1 LHLDFFGK
9 MRAKD
14 DALSV
19 IFQETEQ
26 FLKKI
31 EPKRCSPPYIMNTF
45 GLVREK
51 AYGKFIKESKNDK
64 SDAKVRLGMFIDK
77 FEIEYIEIL
86 RDKLKERYADYIQ
99 QKRDDVPSGID
110 FKELKSIGATDETN
124 QLARSIAEWSLELE
138 ILSYTIDGLR
148 LYGLKEIKGNHQ
160 KQDYIK
166 ALKQSYTY
174 KKEASFFSF
183 SEYLL
188 RRMVNFTL
196 GKVSSLAMVRGVT
209 KVQFGTQAIFQIFM
223 TFSLT
228 NQIPWRMIVGYMNL
242 PWLLGGF
249 ACSLLLKT
257 VQDYAHRDEIL
268 SNLQQALTV
277 FEDNKL
283 HLMSERSSLLDL
295 ALKIISS
302 PDDETHQYETRKLSV
317 AVDQLLNPTET
328 SAQTIMDEDIEK
340 MFEVKEMEDYFLI
353 EEKDHK
359 EHKDDSG
366 VLVIDW

>member
-1 LHLDFFGK
+1 

-14 DALSV
+14 DTLSM

-26 FLKKI
+26 FIRKTD
-31 EPKRCSPPYIMNTF
+31 PKRCSPPYIMNTF
-45 GLVREK
+45 SAIREK
-51 AYGKFIKESKNDK
+51 AYEKFIKESKNDK
-64 SDAKVRLGMFIDK
+64 SEAKVRLGMFIDK

-86 RDKLKERYADYIQ
+86 RDKLKERYAEYIQ

-110 FKELKSIGATDETN
+110 FRELKSIGATDEIS

-138 ILSYTIDGLR
+138 ILSYTIEGLR
-148 LYGLKEIKGNHQ
+148 LYGLKEIKGNNQ

-166 ALKQSYTY
+166 SLKQSYTY
-174 KKEASFFSF
+174 KKEAGFSSF

-196 GKVSSLAMVRGVT
+196 GKVSSLALVRGVT

-249 ACSLLLKT
+249 ACSLLIKSI
-257 VQDYAHRDEIL
+257 QDYARRDEVI

-302 PDDETHQYETRKLSV
+302 PDDESYQYEMKKLSV
-317 AVDQLLNPTET
+317 AVDGLLNPTEA
-328 SAQTIMDEDIEK
+328 SAQTLMDEDIEK
-340 MFEVKEMEDYFLI
+340 MFEVKEMEDYFLV

-359 EHKDDSG
+359 EQKDDSG